1 MFLIN
6 QYLVKS
12 EREVKGGNKSLRV
25 RFMALKAYIAF
36 LHQRKTYGGMTR
48 AQMTFLLEYLGIWSL
63 DFTDMVAQK
72 KHTYEE

>member
-1 MFLIN
+1 M
-6 QYLVKS
+6 
-12 EREVKGGNKSLRV
+12 RV

>member
-25 RFMALKAYIAF
+25 RFMVLKAYIAF
-36 LHQRKTYGGMTR
+36 LHRRKTYGGMTR
-48 AQMTFLLEYLGIWSL
+48 AQMTFLLEYVE
-63 DFTDMVAQK
+63 D
-72 KHTYEE
+72 